1 MKFRLHIAS
10 HALRLI
16 LACCGIALAADGV
29 CAAAS
34 RPNIIFILTDDQRR
48 DTLGVYG
55 NVIVQTPHLDQLA
68 ADGVVFD
75 QATINSAICTPSRVT
90 MFLGQYER
98 RHGVNFNS
106 GTAVA
111 PSAWEKSYPVLLR
124 AAGYFTGYIGKNHT
138 PVGERGYESGII
150 ERSFDFWYA
159 AHRHLTFYPKDRHP
173 IFGRAKADTQVEI
186 LAEGVTSFLS
196 PRTDFIAGASSFLGQ
211 RPSDKPFALTIAFNV
226 PHGQGTGTMA
236 LRPSDPELY
245 RETYRERLAEFPLPL
260 RFLARAERTTPR
272 LPADVLRDEY
282 RQTEYDYVNRPD
294 TLRERMVRQYQTV
307 TGVDRFVGQ
316 LRRQLAEAGLAEN
329 TVIIYTSDH
338 GLLLGE
344 FSLGGKALNYDVC
357 LRVPLIVMDPRQ
369 PASGR
374 GRRSDALAE
383 AVDLAPTLLD
393 LGGAAV
399 PASMQGRSL
408 LPIIAGRNDAL
419 RPYAFSE
426 NLWSNY
432 FGNPRCESVRS
443 AEWKYI
449 RYFVNDHALF
459 RATGKSNSAPVTPEH
474 ILLYRSWLSASIR
487 GEPPVHE
494 ELFDLSSDPDE
505 AVNLALAPRH
515 AQRLAELRAECDRQV
530 RAARGA
536 DDQDPATVQLVAG
549 KLLSP

>member
-1 MKFRLHIAS
+1 MNSRLRFASPAFRLM
-10 HALRLI
+10 
-16 LACCGIALAADGV
+16 LACCGVALAADVAGAV
-29 CAAAS
+29 TA

-55 NVIVQTPHLDQLA
+55 NKIVQTPHLDQLA

-106 GTAVA
+106 GTGVA
-111 PSAWEKSYPVLLR
+111 PAAWAKSYPVLLR

-138 PVGERGYESGII
+138 PVGDRGYEGGII
-150 ERSFDFWYA
+150 EQSFDFWYA

-173 IFGRAKADTQVEI
+173 IYRKAQSDTQVEI
-186 LAEGVTSFLS
+186 LAEGVTSFVS
-196 PRTDFIAGASSFLGQ
+196 PRTDFVAGASSFLKQ
-211 RPSDKPFALTIAFNV
+211 RPPDKPFALAIAFNV
-226 PHGQGTGTMA
+226 PHSQGTRTMA

-245 RETYRERLAEFPLPL
+245 RETYRERLADFPLPP
-260 RFLARAERTTPR
+260 RYLARAERTTPR
-272 LPADVLRDEY
+272 LPADLLRDDY
-282 RQTEYDYVNRPD
+282 RQTEYNYVNRPD

-329 TVIIYTSDH
+329 TVIVYTSDH
-338 GLLLGE
+338 GLMLGE

-374 GRRSDALAE
+374 SRRSDALVE

-393 LGGAAV
+393 LGGVAV
-399 PASMQGRSL
+399 PESMQGRSL
-408 LPIIAGRNDAL
+408 LPLIAGRSDAG
-419 RPYAFSE
+419 RPYAFAE

-449 RYFVNDHALF
+449 RYFANDHSLF
-459 RATGKSNSAPVTPEH
+459 SATGKTNSAAVTPEH
-474 ILLYRSWLSASIR
+474 IRLYRLWLSASIR
-487 GEPPVHE
+487 GEAPVHE
-494 ELFDLSSDPDE
+494 ELFDLYSDPDE
-505 AVNLALAPRH
+505 AVNLARDPQH
-515 AQRLAELRAECDRQV
+515 AQRLVELRAECDRRV

-536 DDQDPATVQLVAG
+536 DDHDPASVRLVSG
-549 KLLSP
+549 G